1 MISANSP
8 KSPLGHAKCPCR
20 VSHAKPTTI
29 VSSPSLKVSRWDRR
43 KRDPPRII
51 KRFSP
56 SRPSCPQVCFSLAW
70 PKNWLCNAIVVNSL
84 DGQFSP
90 PFAPPTPPPTFPSP
104 PPPSTPN
111 ICFLILTCLAHLFF
125 LTLHPHTA
133 QSTSSWLYTFLFSFI
148 SSLCSAWYFC
158 HNSLT
163 FSALFPAHFS
173 LWARHPLQVAFPPR
187 NISNPL
193 CPLHFQHCFF
203 STSSTTISPHAIP
216 CFVVFKC
223 FPQLLFLIWQSHTSQ

>member
-1 MISANSP
+1 MYWL
-8 KSPLGHAKCPCR
+8 LGVWLMYIYILIEWLNDWLITGEFQHIYNIILF
-20 VSHAKPTTI
+20 SI
-29 VSSPSLKVSRWDRR
+29 V
-43 KRDPPRII
+43 
-51 KRFSP
+51 
-56 SRPSCPQVCFSLAW
+56 QYHT
-70 PKNWLCNAIVVNSL
+70 VVNSL

-90 PFAPPTPPPTFPSP
+90 PFAPPTSPPTFPSP
-104 PPPSTPN
+104 PPPSTLN
-111 ICFLILTCLAHLFF
+111 ICFLVLTCLAHLFF

-133 QSTSSWLYTFLFSFI
+133 QSTSSWLYTFFFSFI

-158 HNSLT
+158 HSSLT

>member
-1 MISANSP
+1 MWNSQCAYIQQ
-8 KSPLGHAKCPCR
+8 KSCR
-20 VSHAKPTTI
+20 KLVLPMAYHT
-29 VSSPSLKVSRWDRR
+29 
-43 KRDPPRII
+43 
-51 KRFSP
+51 
-56 SRPSCPQVCFSLAW
+56 
-70 PKNWLCNAIVVNSL
+70 VVISL
-84 DGQFSP
+84 DGQFCP
-90 PFAPPTPPPTFPSP
+90 PFAPPTSPPTFPSP

-111 ICFLILTCLAHLFF
+111 ICFLVLTCLAHLLF

-133 QSTSSWLYTFLFSFI
+133 QCTSSWLYTFFFSFI

-163 FSALFPAHFS
+163 CSALFPAHFS
-173 LWARHPLQVAFPPR
+173 LWARHPLQVAFSPL

>member
-1 MISANSP
+1 MCKSVNWYGLVRNHAN
-8 KSPLGHAKCPCR
+8 KHNI
-20 VSHAKPTTI
+20 T
-29 VSSPSLKVSRWDRR
+29 
-43 KRDPPRII
+43 
-51 KRFSP
+51 
-56 SRPSCPQVCFSLAW
+56 
-70 PKNWLCNAIVVNSL
+70 VVISL
-84 DGQFSP
+84 DGQFCP
-90 PFAPPTPPPTFPSP
+90 PFAPPTPPSTFP
-104 PPPSTPN
+104 PPPPN
-111 ICFLILTCLAHLFF
+111 ICFLVLTCLAHLFF

-133 QSTSSWLYTFLFSFI
+133 QSTSSWLYTFFFSFI

-223 FPQLLFLIWQSHTSQ
+223 FALMWLVGSVREEKKFWRLAFRELGWFKQ